1 MKEFISYSEIRLWY
15 QDKKEYLKRYVNGIE
30 TPPTPAQELCKIVHS
45 ALEDECYPWLRAM
58 KGKYPRR
65 TQVNA
70 RKVLTKLW
78 PLRLPEA
85 EAVITATTKD
95 GIRLLGIFDG
105 LDRKQRK
112 LVDYK
117 TFTEREPWSQWIVD
131 DQKQFSFYAWL
142 WHLTYH
148 SYFSDIEIDAINLGK
163 GTVRRFHTVRDR
175 GSISYIEGW
184 AMQSV
189 REMKQTKIWNR
200 RLSKKERL
208 NLNQS
213 KLI

>member
-1 MKEFISYSEIRLWY
+1 MKQYLSFSEVKLWY
-15 QDKKEYLKRYVNGIE
+15 SDKTEYIKRYVNGVE
-30 TPPTPAQELCKIVHS
+30 TPPTPAQELGKIVHA
-45 ALEDECYPWLRAM
+45 ALENERYPWLKAM

-65 TQVNA
+65 LQVNV

-85 EAVITATTKD
+85 EVVVTARTKD
-95 GIRLLGIFDG
+95 GLELLGIFDG
-105 LDRKQRK
+105 LDRKQRR

-117 TFTEREPWSQWIVD
+117 TFTDREPWSQWIVD
-131 DQKQFSFYAWL
+131 DHKQFSFYAWL
-142 WHLTYH
+142 WQLTYH

-175 GSISYIEGW
+175 SSISYIEGW
-184 AMQSV
+184 VRQAV
-189 REMKQTKIWNR
+189 REMKQAGVWNR
-200 RLSKKERL
+200 RLSQKEKL
-208 NLNQS
+208 KLTQM